1 MTKDELSP
9 FTDACV
15 ALVGNVAANSV
26 LADYIVAALAS
37 SSGGGSGSSQGVRGA
52 TGGLPAL
59 VAAIQKEDGI
69 TQQARLRNVIFGA
82 AIVMEANVSASH

>member
-1 MTKDELSP
+1 MQVSII
-9 FTDACV
+9 
-15 ALVGNVAANSV
+15 GSGS
-26 LADYIVAALAS
+26 ADRAIIVAALAS

-59 VAAIQKEDGI
+59 VAAIHKEDGI

>member
-1 MTKDELSP
+1 MQVSII
-9 FTDACV
+9 
-15 ALVGNVAANSV
+15 GSGS
-26 LADYIVAALAS
+26 ADRAIIVAALAS

-59 VAAIQKEDGI
+59 VAAIQNEDGI